1 MRQYGEESFEDQA
14 NVDRQPKLPQQQ
26 PSLPKYGEVKRSFDF
41 LITTPGKLR
50 RGVARHGD
58 ALRGFTDYNLKLF
71 RGDDRRW
78 ALYLEWVDLDGE
90 GHRLV
95 LPHEVVAG
103 VLQRANSIIAECR
116 RERAQRGVL
125 TRGLTLREKPK
136 RKTVKR
142 KPRQRSEAKS

>member
-1 MRQYGEESFEDQA
+1 MRQYKTEEDSGNSQT
-14 NVDRQPKLPQQQ
+14 KLTNYQQ
-26 PSLPKYGEVKRSFDF
+26 PLPKYGEVKRSFDF

-58 ALRGFTDYNLKLF
+58 ALRGFADYNLKLF
-71 RGDDRRW
+71 RGDDRNW
-78 ALYLEWVDLDGE
+78 TLYLEWVDLDGE

-125 TRGLTLREKPK
+125 TRGLKFRDKST
-136 RKTVKR
+136 KR
-142 KPRQRSEAKS
+142 KPKKGNKAKS